1 MIDPNSNDLIL
12 GSQLSRHSD
21 LLPHLVR
28 SERQGQAVIHH
39 LNPPI
44 SPEGKLYTLSPE
56 NQDLKIVFRAMS
68 DGSGFYPYDV
78 YNPQHISIGSDTL
91 GATAGEY
98 IVVPLRSTS
107 ATPYGFGSQQVFVA
121 NVIGSKDDPN
131 PPKYQGQSWMN
142 VIKDVLG
149 LSRYPT
155 CQVQTDS
162 IYVPRSTK
170 TGTTLWPIAVT
181 NSTVQTQ
188 RNAIKDR
195 DYEKQS
201 KRSLDELDG
210 AHVVLD
216 SVNQS
221 VEAGKD
227 VYMLAIP
234 HWLNVMS
241 FPTDNEL
248 WGTRFAM
255 MTIKNAVGVKLS
267 GYLRRG

>member
-12 GSQLSRHSD
+12 GSQLSRHHD

-56 NQDLKIVFRAMS
+56 DQDLKIVFRAMS

-121 NVIGSKDDPN
+121 NVIGSKDDP
-131 PPKYQGQSWMN
+131 K
-142 VIKDVLG
+142 
-149 LSRYPT
+149 
-155 CQVQTDS
+155 
-162 IYVPRSTK
+162 
-170 TGTTLWPIAVT
+170 PIAV
-181 NSTVQTQ
+181 NSWIDVIKSVLNLKKTSCQVKEDLIYDANNNTQ
-188 RNAIKDR
+188 VSAKDFATQ
-195 DYEKQS
+195 KQATET
-201 KRSLDELDG
+201 RSSININTLVG
-210 AHVVLD
+210 GHVVQD
-216 SVNQS
+216 SRNKTVS
-221 VEAGKD
+221 AGGT
-227 VYMLAIP
+227 VYLMAIRQ
-234 HWLNVMS
+234 WLNILS
-241 FPTDNEL
+241 YPITEKD
-248 WGTRFAM
+248 WGTEFAM
-255 MTIKNAVGVKLS
+255 QTIPNAVGVKLS
-267 GYLRRG
+267 GYLCRG

>member
-56 NQDLKIVFRAMS
+56 DQDLKIVFRAMS

-78 YNPQHISIGSDTL
+78 YNPQPNSMDSDTL
-91 GATAGEY
+91 GTTAGEY

-121 NVIGSKDDPN
+121 NVIGSKDDPK
-131 PPKYQGQSWMN
+131 PPVSGKVYQSWLQVMR
-142 VIKDVLG
+142 VVL
-149 LSRYPT
+149 RREPT
-155 CQVQTDS
+155 CQVTEDYIYTDS
-162 IYVPRSTK
+162 F
-170 TGTTLWPIAVT
+170 PIPKADI
-181 NSTVQTQ
+181 QDLID
-188 RNAIKDR
+188 AIKAR
-195 DYEKQS
+195 PWERQHP
-201 KRSLDELDG
+201 RSLDDLDG
-210 AHVVLD
+210 GHVVLGSD
-216 SVNQS
+216 NQE
-221 VEAGKD
+221 VAAGNT

-234 HWLNVMS
+234 HWLNVLS
-241 FPTDNEL
+241 YPSKTED
-248 WGTRFAM
+248 WGTKFAM
-255 MTIKNAVGVKLS
+255 QTIPNAVGVKLS

>member
-1 MIDPNSNDLIL
+1 MIDPNSNDLLL
-12 GSQLSRHSD
+12 GSQLSRHHD

-44 SPEGKLYTLSPE
+44 SPEGQLYTLSPE

-78 YNPQHISIGSDTL
+78 YNPQSNDMSTDTL
-91 GATAGEY
+91 GAPAGEY

-121 NVIGSKDDPN
+121 NVIGSKDDPKPIAVN
-131 PPKYQGQSWMN
+131 SWID
-142 VIKDVLG
+142 VIKNVLG
-149 LSRYPT
+149 LERTS

-170 TGTTLWPIAVT
+170 TGTTLWQIAVT

-241 FPTDNEL
+241 FPTDNEP

-255 MTIKNAVGVKLS
+255 KTIPNAVGVKLS